1 MSERQ
6 LISVV
11 VPVYNDEEVI
21 EAFYERTT
29 GVLNGLDGF
38 AYQLVFVDDGSADR
52 SVEVLKRLAA
62 KDSAVKVVVLSRNF
76 GHQIAVTAGIDVADG
91 DLVVLID
98 SDLQDPPE
106 LIVEFIKKW
115 REGYDVVYGVRT
127 KREGETW
134 FKRASAALFYRVLA
148 RITNVGIPE
157 DVGDYRMMTRR
168 FVEELKRLGER
179 DRFVRGLVSW
189 IGFKQAGVEYE
200 RGARQ
205 AGETGYTLRKL
216 YRFAKDGIT
225 SFSTLPLRLVMYAGF
240 AASALAF
247 LYLLSVF
254 IQKWAGVAEVRG
266 WPTMMIAILF
276 LGGIQLISLGVIGEY
291 IGRIFNEVKGRP
303 IYVVKEVIS
312 DEKEDDASK
321 S

>member
-21 EAFYERTT
+21 EAFYERAAD
-29 GVLNGLDGF
+29 VLKGIDGF
-38 AYQLVFVDDGSADR
+38 DYQLVFVDDGSGDR
-52 SVEVLKRLAA
+52 SPELLKGLAA
-62 KDSAVKVVVLSRNF
+62 RDSAVKVVVLSRNF
-76 GHQIAVTAGIDVADG
+76 GHGTAVTAGIDVSDG

-106 LIVEFIKKW
+106 LIVEFLKKW

-134 FKRASAALFYRVLA
+134 FKRATASLFYRVLSRMSA
-148 RITNVGIPE
+148 VEIPE

-168 FVEELKRLGER
+168 FVNELQRLGER

-189 IGFKQAGVEYE
+189 VGFEQIGVPYE
-200 RGARQ
+200 RDARY
-205 AGETGYTLRKL
+205 AGESKYTLRKL
-216 YRFAKDGIT
+216 FRFARDGIT
-225 SFSTLPLRLVMYAGF
+225 SFSTMPLRMVMYAGF

-247 LYLLSVF
+247 LYMLSVF

-303 IYVVKEVIS
+303 IYVVKEVVS
-312 DEKEDDASK
+312 DKTEGDASD